1 MQKAIESDIA
11 SPELSSQD
19 LANKLRR
26 PNVNAEALAPDL
38 LDLLKKNG
46 LSVDSLEK
54 SILLQKATAACKLN
68 QQEFFKI
75 LDLQNK
81 MLEAGRTPDEIAIA
95 IKEIIAKSGLDVK
108 NVAQN
113 LLTALDQGKIKGEEV
128 TASSFIYD
136 VIMKN
141 GIDSKHDGV
150 AIILK
155 ELKGNPSQNDIMNV
169 LRKAIEASKIRVEDL
184 LKVVLIQKILAATES
199 VPTDLA
205 KVVRIENAIIKSGV
219 SSENLCR
226 TINEAV
232 KPRNKT
238 ILEKMRRPLMDIING
253 ASLTVSGSEVQF
265 SQEYQEGIKNNIQ
278 VLDIILKSKLYN

>member
-1 MQKAIESDIA
+1 M
-11 SPELSSQD
+11 
-19 LANKLRR
+19 
-26 PNVNAEALAPDL
+26 
-38 LDLLKKNG
+38 
-46 LSVDSLEK
+46 
-54 SILLQKATAACKLN
+54 
-68 QQEFFKI
+68 
-75 LDLQNK
+75 
-81 MLEAGRTPDEIAIA
+81 
-95 IKEIIAKSGLDVK
+95 
-108 NVAQN
+108 
-113 LLTALDQGKIKGEEV
+113 
-128 TASSFIYD
+128 
-136 VIMKN
+136 
-141 GIDSKHDGV
+141 

-205 KVVRIENAIIKSGV
+205 KVVRIENGIIKSGV